1 MDDDDMDYLEGG
13 DEDDFEYSGEDS
25 DDQGADADVENQYY
39 TAKSLK
45 EDDPPEALKALR
57 KIIDAEKDKKE
68 YTDWGFKALK
78 QSTKISFQLLGKPD
92 EAFKTYTELLGYT
105 RSAVTRNYSEKTING
120 ILDYIGG
127 QKPLKKGQKKA
138 NTVVSVEIL
147 EKFYEV
153 TKSVLI
159 ETKNERLSTKI
170 NLKLAKL
177 WLDRKEYTRLM
188 HVISELHR
196 SASSTT
202 TTGDD
207 SSDQSRGTLL
217 LEIYA
222 LEIQMYNETKN
233 WKKLKEIYNKS
244 SEVRSAIPH
253 PRIMGVI
260 KECGGKMWMGEKQW
274 ARASTDFFE
283 SFRNY
288 DESGAPQRIQV
299 LKYLVLANLLMGS
312 GINPF
317 DSQEAKPYKSD
328 PQITAMTDLVGA
340 YQRREVHEAERIL
353 RGRPPRHDYGRPFH
367 CILHRRPLA
376 QFANIISHRLDQ
388 ALHPTRTW
396 VPCQTTER
404 RETRS
409 GRTFIAS
416 YIGDLLR
423 SLRTSYLIDLIKPY
437 TRLELGFLAKQLNVE
452 KHEVEELLIGLILEG
467 KVEGKID
474 QVAQRL
480 EITKTQV
487 QPLARRRYA
496 ALDKWTG
503 ALENLNGAISGKVI
517 GGVGDARG
525 EFERMGALMIDRTMT
540 INATTTATIT
550 NAVTN
555 ATINKATKTTGMR
568 RGRDEEN
575 EEENEENE
583 GNEEATSILTQDDRT
598 VTDR

>member
-1 MDDDDMDYLEGG
+1 MLLPAPPWLVEVSVRITLRGCAGVCFLSPPPPIAIMDDDDMDYLDGG
-13 DEDDFEYSGEDS
+13 DEDDFEYSGEES
-25 DDQGADADVENQYY
+25 DQA
-39 TAKSLK
+39 LK
-45 EDDPPEALKALR
+45 EDDPSDALKALR

-78 QSTKISFQLLGKPD
+78 QSTKISFQILAKPD
-92 EAFKTYTELLGYT
+92 DALETYTELLGYT

-120 ILDYIGG
+120 ILDYVGG

-138 NTVVSVEIL
+138 NPVVPVETL

-177 WLDRKEYTRLM
+177 WLDRKEYTRLL

-196 SASSTT
+196 SASSTSST
-202 TTGDD
+202 SAGDD
-207 SSDQSRGTLL
+207 TSDQSRGTLL

-353 RGRPPRHDYGRPFH
+353 RGKSPLLFAATLIYTRHHRPQRHHHGRPLYR
-367 CILHRRPLA
+367 ILHRRPLA
-376 QFANIISHRLDQ
+376 QSQNIVPHRPHQ
-388 ALHPTRTW
+388 TLHASRTR
-396 VPCQTTER
+396 VPGQGAHAYTFLFTHSFKPK
-404 RETRS
+404 REQ
-409 GRTFIAS
+409 
-416 YIGDLLR
+416 
-423 SLRTSYLIDLIKPY
+423 
-437 TRLELGFLAKQLNVE
+437 QLNVE

-480 EITKTQV
+480 EITKTQ
-487 QPLARRRYA
+487 PLARRRYA

-517 GGVGDARG
+517 SGAGDARG
-525 EFERMGALMIDRTMT
+525 EFERMGALMM
-540 INATTTATIT
+540 
-550 NAVTN
+550 
-555 ATINKATKTTGMR
+555 
-568 RGRDEEN
+568 
-575 EEENEENE
+575 
-583 GNEEATSILTQDDRT
+583 
-598 VTDR
+598 

>member
-1 MDDDDMDYLEGG
+1 MIWIILREVMMMTL
-13 DEDDFEYSGEDS
+13 SILARKTTK
-25 DDQGADADVENQYY
+25 GADADVENQYY
-39 TAKSLK
+39 TAKALK
-45 EDDPPEALKALR
+45 EDDPADALKALR

-78 QSTKISFQLLGKPD
+78 QSTKISFQILGKPD
-92 EAFKTYTELLGYT
+92 EALKTYTELLGYT

-120 ILDYIGG
+120 ILDYVGG

-202 TTGDD
+202 STSDD
-207 SSDQSRGTLL
+207 TSDQSRGTLL

-353 RGRPPRHDYGRPFH
+353 RD
-367 CILHRRPLA
+367 HRDTIMDDP
-376 QFANIISHRLDQ
+376 
-388 ALHPTRTW
+388 
-396 VPCQTTER
+396 
-404 RETRS
+404 
-409 GRTFIAS
+409 FIAS

-452 KHEVEELLIGLILEG
+452 KNEVEELLIGLILEG
-467 KVEGKID
+467 KVEGRID

-480 EITKTQV
+480 EITKT

-496 ALDKWTG
+496 ALDKWTN
-503 ALENLNGAISGKVI
+503 ALENLNGAIAAKVV
-517 GGVGDARG
+517 GGVGDTRG
-525 EFERMGALMIDRTMT
+525 EFERMGALMM
-540 INATTTATIT
+540 
-550 NAVTN
+550 
-555 ATINKATKTTGMR
+555 
-568 RGRDEEN
+568 
-575 EEENEENE
+575 
-583 GNEEATSILTQDDRT
+583 
-598 VTDR
+598 